1 MAQVKLSKWELALT
15 SLLWR
20 TMSQKWKRI
29 KEVKSAFSRAK
40 NSDQYIVLSISIW
53 YIKCYN
59 EQCWFIIARV
69 LQRLFYKKKT
79 LYLWIDLFY
88 KVLQLYLLDFKII
101 FKVLLLYIFIALLV
115 LLTTDF
121 LKVLLQLFNI
131 KHFSHKW
138 YTFIV
143 FIVLAL
149 GFALILSIS

>member
-1 MAQVKLSKWELALT
+1 MILLKNFSSSLRCNAIPSLAWKSFSFVREFVSYGT
-15 SLLWR
+15 SEIIKVR
-20 TMSQKWKRI
+20 VSAHFSFMMSQKWKRI

-88 KVLQLYLLDFKII
+88 KVLKLYLLDFKI
-101 FKVLLLYIFIALLV
+101 
-115 LLTTDF
+115 F
-121 LKVLLQLFNI
+121 LK
-131 KHFSHKW
+131 
-138 YTFIV
+138 
-143 FIVLAL
+143 
-149 GFALILSIS
+149 

>member
-1 MAQVKLSKWELALT
+1 MTTIFSSSDFWNFPLLLNQLT
-15 SLLWR
+15 TIL
-20 TMSQKWKRI
+20 TSQKWKRI

-53 YIKCYN
+53 YTKCYN

-79 LYLWIDLFY
+79 LYLWMDLFY

-101 FKVLLLYIFIALLV
+101 FKVSFVFLLLYIFIALLV

-131 KHFSHKW
+131 KHFSHK
-138 YTFIV
+138 
-143 FIVLAL
+143 
-149 GFALILSIS
+149 